1 MAALIGLLLASLV
14 SLGTATPVLADDKR
28 PPGSADGIDLSKE
41 DGKNPLLKP
50 VLRPIAELR
59 FLLDQLRSASSL
71 GELLTTQDKDLKNV
85 AFDPGR
91 NGAVVY
97 IDPSLLTDDQ
107 VDELMAES
115 NLDTEGKDA
124 WRTTPAKVESVRKY
138 LDPEVVQ
145 RLSAKKTSHV
155 IAFSA
160 LNVKNGNHS
169 EAVIQER
176 LNKLGISQ
184 DAVILGGSER
194 QQCERCARLY
204 PMTVPTVYA
213 YSYNLS
219 ARELAGVEAA
229 VEGARQRAASK
240 GPEAQKTAEDQKREE
255 IDLKR
260 RARNDAAAV
269 QLGVDLRQV
278 PAVLGKEPGSWQLYP
293 FSHSAKCLPPTVS
306 PQRFQQ
312 KFALTTGAEAAD
324 PCDGAEEPTG
334 NSGSAR
340 AATGLGRTLATPGMG
355 AGGIDF
361 STMQLRYL
369 GDPDDGSGLQYS
381 FSAEVNP
388 LKGDARTATGRTAA
402 TQSSDAF
409 FVWLSLRPQD
419 FWVNLN
425 PTEPNRVID
434 DQLGR
439 TDAGRVLLEADL
451 RMKKTVGKLIHPHSA
466 PGRKFWDGVQGN
478 CLSFRN
484 WILPAPASVHQED
497 GKLYILDAPLDVKM
511 ETQYLASLG
520 QSSAR
525 SCPRQDKTTE
535 DHNEALFRSQ
545 ILPKLKHAI
554 NNAPEYA
561 ALRRVYLARVAAQ
574 WYRELSQAKKT
585 TYGKLI
591 DSDDI
596 GAWATKGDWK
606 PKETFDRY
614 VDSYTKGEFKVTDK
628 STRGNTTYV
637 KTYVYGGVDLT
648 NVPFDRVSDE
658 SFATDFADLPR
669 NVERSLKAPSTT
681 DGGDTVWLGSP
692 TPRQAAGPGT
702 DGGVPPT
709 KPASVGTWALRL
721 LPVCLLPAAVLLWW
735 RRRRPTASART
746 GPLRRAEVGRP
757 DRQRNDSNRTPW

>member
-1 MAALIGLLLASLV
+1 MTQLENFF
-14 SLGTATPVLADDKR
+14 ATPIGQMLYVAREARYLDDQPFRNMAVGFVDITGLNDVDTAGYEIVDVAELKQTDPALYQQIRLADR
-28 PPGSADGIDLSKE
+28 PQIQRLAIVRQSNDASSNVPANHSEILMITRELTYLGVKDPNRLFAVGSDRSPCPGCAPRIPKDADVFYLVE
-41 DGKNPLLKP
+41 DGKGSTEKLKERIWAAKP
-50 VLRPIAELR
+50 ATENNAEYKKKIALERQR
-59 FLLDQLRSASSL
+59 F
-71 GELLTTQDKDLKNV
+71 
-85 AFDPGR
+85 
-91 NGAVVY
+91 
-97 IDPSLLTDDQ
+97 
-107 VDELMAES
+107 
-115 NLDTEGKDA
+115 
-124 WRTTPAKVESVRKY
+124 
-138 LDPEVVQ
+138 
-145 RLSAKKTSHV
+145 
-155 IAFSA
+155 
-160 LNVKNGNHS
+160 
-169 EAVIQER
+169 QER
-176 LNKLGISQ
+176 KVANK
-184 DAVILGGSER
+184 
-194 QQCERCARLY
+194 
-204 PMTVPTVYA
+204 
-213 YSYNLS
+213 
-219 ARELAGVEAA
+219 
-229 VEGARQRAASK
+229 
-240 GPEAQKTAEDQKREE
+240 
-255 IDLKR
+255 KR
-260 RARNDAAAV
+260 RAEKTQQTKNVFNTGRSCQLGLGVGPAATNAKQASSVSRPGGPMLHQATFTYRSGAV
-269 QLGVDLRQV
+269 QAECDD
-278 PAVLGKEPGSWQLYP
+278 S
-293 FSHSAKCLPPTVS
+293 PTS
-306 PQRFQQ
+306 
-312 KFALTTGAEAAD
+312 EAAGVPD
-324 PCDGAEEPTG
+324 SGLVRMLSEPV
-334 NSGSAR
+334 AQ
-340 AATGLGRTLATPGMG
+340 AP
-355 AGGIDF
+355 GGIDF
-361 STMQLRYL
+361 SSLQLRYL
-369 GDPDDGSGLQYS
+369 SDPGDGSGLQYS
-381 FSAEVNP
+381 FEALTS
-388 LKGDARTATGRTAA
+388 ATGGTLPTDGVNAA
-402 TQSSDAF
+402 RLSSDAF
-409 FVWLSLRPQD
+409 FVWLSLNPQN

-425 PTEPNRVID
+425 PNEPNRIVD

-451 RMKKTVGKLIHPHSA
+451 RMKKTVGELIHPHSA
-466 PGRKFWDGVQGN
+466 PGRKFWDGVQGD

-511 ETQYLASLG
+511 ETQYLASQG

-658 SFATDFADLPR
+658 SFAADFADLPR
-669 NVERSLKAPSTT
+669 NAERSLKEPSTT

-702 DGGVPPT
+702 GGVPSA

-735 RRRRPTASART
+735 RRRRPTASAQA

-757 DRQRNDSNRTPW
+757 GRQRNDSNRTPW